1 MERLTSPKQMVLIR
15 LNKILLM
22 VKAFG
27 FGSAEKVFGIHIFL
41 KGWRL
46 GITTYFP
53 MLLEMYPDANYSKM
67 CVFEIEK
74 ISASLN
80 SLIKI
85 LENKD

>member
-1 MERLTSPKQMVLIR
+1 MVLIR

-67 CVFEIEK
+67 IRKASDMSDKTEIEK